1 MVKIVGKY
9 VIKWKKHTYL
19 FRQAVTGKKFAVPDS
34 GYSEGG
40 DRVSVVT
47 RNGFG
52 P

>member
-1 MVKIVGKY
+1 MYIYLKVHVLLKY
-9 VIKWKKHTYL
+9 VL
-19 FRQAVTGKKFAVPDS
+19 PVGSKKFVVRDS

-47 RNGFG
+47 RNGLG